1 MKSKQPWT
9 RASMIALI
17 FLPLWTFAQTQM
29 SDVKGIVH
37 SEDSHPVIG
46 ATVVI
51 RNTQNNFTTGAKTD
65 TAGIFNMRVPA
76 GGPYLF
82 SISSIGFEPKT
93 YSGYALRAGTTFNLD
108 VSLKA
113 AVGSLDQVVVVGYG
127 TQRKSNLTG
136 AVASLNTENLQQR
149 PVTRVDQALI
159 GQMAGVAVKQT
170 TGTPGKAFSVQVRG
184 AASISAGNEPLYVID
199 GFPLSTA
206 APGSSGSFGNGNPM
220 DNINPDDIESIQVLK
235 DAASSAIYGSRG
247 GNGVVLITTKR
258 GKTGKAE
265 ISFNAN
271 AGYSK
276 AVKKL
281 DVLSGKEWIDRATE
295 MINRQW
301 INSGSNRTA
310 TQTNAERRTLLGLPA
325 TGIDINYMTDDRWT
339 QAGYGGL
346 KFIDWQDEAF
356 RQASLQ
362 NYQLSARGGTGVL
375 NYFLSGNYT
384 KTEGL
389 VKKTDYTLYSV
400 RANFEVKAND
410 RLKLGLNINP
420 SYSITNDPGVE
431 GKDNIL
437 HQLVSAT
444 PVQLFDA
451 QNVNV
456 FTYDRYPWAVSNN
469 SPLAK
474 LLNFTGATKRF
485 RTLTSVYGDYEIL
498 KGLHF
503 KTTVNLDNT
512 DNTSKTYQPNAV
524 TVSSYSTRLA
534 SPNAGTFGSLT
545 QYRRQTFVNENTL
558 NYNHNFGKTHD
569 VSLLAGFSYNSD
581 YLYANLQ
588 RSSGGFN
595 YSNITTLNG
604 AVAIT
609 GNSTETQNKL
619 LSFFGRAQYA
629 YKGKYLLSAS
639 LRRDG
644 SSRFGNNTKWA
655 FIPAA
660 SIGWNI
666 MDESFMHHLTAL
678 SNLKLRVS
686 YGETGNYNIGDY
698 ASIALLSAANASLN
712 NTSVAGQTQGSIV
725 NPDLTWEKSQTID
738 GGIDFGFFN
747 NRISGAIDYYN
758 KVTSSLLLNVPIL
771 ATTGFQ
777 TYLSNAGRVRNTGWE
792 FELNAKVISTK
803 DFSWSLNGNLTLT
816 KNKLVALP
824 NGQKQIVIPSSL
836 GDAAVHSILKVG
848 EPIYS
853 IYVLKR
859 IGVLSQEDINKGV
872 PLYTSETAGDPRYY
886 DANGDGVINSSDR
899 VIVGKPGPDRIWGIT
914 STFQYHNFDLACL
927 VQGQSGGSIYS
938 LLGRAINRVGMSSL
952 ENTLG
957 IMRDRWRSAEAPGNG
972 ITSKAVTSTTYI
984 ASTDWLYS
992 SNYWRVR
999 SITLGYNLGKALK
1012 TKQVSAAR
1020 IYITAEN
1027 YFGHDRYY
1035 GGFNPE
1041 AANTDVSGSTSFPEA
1056 GDYGGLPLPKSLIL
1070 GLNITF

>member
-1 MKSKQPWT
+1 MKSKQPWI

-17 FLPLWTFAQTQM
+17 FLPLWTFAQTKM

-37 SEDSHPVIG
+37 SEDNRPVIG

-82 SISSIGFEPKT
+82 SITSIGFEPKN
-93 YSGYALRAGTTFNLD
+93 YSGYQLRPGTTFTLD

-206 APGSSGSFGNGNPM
+206 APGSSGSFGSGNPM

-295 MINRQW
+295 MINQQW
-301 INSGSNRTA
+301 VNSGANRTA
-310 TQTNAERRTLLGLPA
+310 TQTNAERRTLLNLPA
-325 TGIDINYMTDDRWT
+325 TGIDINYMTDDRWA
-339 QAGYGGL
+339 QADYGGL

-356 RQASLQ
+356 RKASLQ

-384 KTEGL
+384 KTDGL

-400 RANFEVKAND
+400 RANFEVKASD

-451 QNVNV
+451 KNVNV

-474 LLNFTGATKRF
+474 LLYFIGATKRF
-485 RTLTSVYGDYEIL
+485 RTLTSLYGDYEIV
-498 KGLHF
+498 KDLHF

-512 DNTSKTYQPNAV
+512 DNTSKTYQPNGV

-534 SPNAGTFGSLT
+534 SPNAGTYGALS
-545 QYRRQTFVNENTL
+545 QYRRQTFVNENTV
-558 NYNHNFGKTHD
+558 NYNHNFGKAHD

-655 FIPAA
+655 LFPAA

-666 MDESFMHHLTAL
+666 TDESFMHNLTTL
-678 SNLKLRVS
+678 SNLKLRAS

-698 ASIALLSAANASLN
+698 ASIALLTAANASLN

-738 GGIDFGFFN
+738 GGIDFGLFN
-747 NRISGAIDYYN
+747 NRISGSIDYYN
-758 KVTSSLLLNVPIL
+758 KITSSLLLNVPIL

-777 TYLSNAGRVRNTGWE
+777 TYLSNAGRVRNNGWE

-803 DFSWSLNGNLTLT
+803 DFSWSLSGNLTLT

-824 NGQKQIVIPSSL
+824 NGQTQIVIPSSL

-872 PLYTSETAGDPRYY
+872 PLYTSETTGDPKYY

-899 VIVGKPGPDRIWGIT
+899 VIVGKPSPDRIWGVN
-914 STFQYHNFDLACL
+914 STFRYHNFDLGFL

-957 IMRDRWRSAEAPGNG
+957 IMRDRWRSAAEPGNG
-972 ITSKAVTSTTYI
+972 ITSKAVTGTTYI
-984 ASTDWLYS
+984 ANTDWLYS

-999 SITLGYNLGKALK
+999 SITLGYNLGRALK
-1012 TKQVSAAR
+1012 TKQINAAR

-1041 AANTDVSGSTSFPEA
+1041 AANTDVSGSSSFPEA

>member
-1 MKSKQPWT
+1 
-9 RASMIALI
+9 
-17 FLPLWTFAQTQM
+17 
-29 SDVKGIVH
+29 
-37 SEDSHPVIG
+37 
-46 ATVVI
+46 
-51 RNTQNNFTTGAKTD
+51 
-65 TAGIFNMRVPA
+65 
-76 GGPYLF
+76 
-82 SISSIGFEPKT
+82 
-93 YSGYALRAGTTFNLD
+93 
-108 VSLKA
+108 
-113 AVGSLDQVVVVGYG
+113 
-127 TQRKSNLTG
+127 
-136 AVASLNTENLQQR
+136 
-149 PVTRVDQALI
+149 
-159 GQMAGVAVKQT
+159 
-170 TGTPGKAFSVQVRG
+170 
-184 AASISAGNEPLYVID
+184 
-199 GFPLSTA
+199 
-206 APGSSGSFGNGNPM
+206 
-220 DNINPDDIESIQVLK
+220 
-235 DAASSAIYGSRG
+235 
-247 GNGVVLITTKR
+247 
-258 GKTGKAE
+258 
-265 ISFNAN
+265 
-271 AGYSK
+271 
-276 AVKKL
+276 
-281 DVLSGKEWIDRATE
+281 
-295 MINRQW
+295 
-301 INSGSNRTA
+301 
-310 TQTNAERRTLLGLPA
+310 
-325 TGIDINYMTDDRWT
+325 GIDINYMTDDRWT
-339 QAGYGGL
+339 QPNYGGL

-356 RQASLQ
+356 RQAALQ
-362 NYQLSARGGTGVL
+362 NYQLSARGGTGTL

-384 KTEGL
+384 KTDGL

-451 QNVNV
+451 ENVNV

-469 SPLAK
+469 SPVAK
-474 LLNFTGATKRF
+474 LLYFIGATRRF
-485 RTLTSVYGDYEIL
+485 RTLTSLYGDYEII
-498 KGLHF
+498 KDLHF

-512 DNTSKTYQPNAV
+512 DNTSKTYQPNGV

-534 SPNAGTFGSLT
+534 SPNAGTYGALS
-545 QYRRQTFVNENTL
+545 QYRRQTFVNENTF
-558 NYNHNFGKTHD
+558 NYNHNFGQAHD

-581 YLYANLQ
+581 YLYANLE

-619 LSFFGRAQYA
+619 LSFFGRTQYA

-655 FIPAA
+655 LFPAA
-660 SIGWNI
+660 SVGWNI
-666 MDESFMHHLTAL
+666 TDEPFLRNVKPL
-678 SNLKLRVS
+678 NNLKLRVS

-698 ASIALLSAANASLN
+698 ASIALLTAANASLN

-738 GGIDFGFFN
+738 GGIDFGLFN
-747 NRISGAIDYYN
+747 NRLTGSIDYYN
-758 KVTSSLLLNVPIL
+758 KITSSLLLNVPIL

-777 TYLSNAGRVRNTGWE
+777 TYLSNAGRVKNNGWE
-792 FELNAKVISTK
+792 FELNAKVINTK
-803 DFSWSLNGNLTLT
+803 DFSWNLGGNLTLT

-824 NGQKQIVIPSSL
+824 NGQTQIVIPSSL

-859 IGVLSQEDINKGV
+859 TGVLSQEDIDKGV
-872 PLYTSETAGDPRYY
+872 PLYTSETAGDPKYF

-899 VIVGKPGPDRIWGIT
+899 VIAGKPSPDKIWGIN
-914 STFQYHNFDLACL
+914 STFRYKNFDFAFL
-927 VQGQSGGSIYS
+927 VQGQSGGTIYS

-957 IMRDRWRSAEAPGNG
+957 IMRDRWRSAEEPGNG

-984 ASTDWLYS
+984 ANTDWLYS

-1012 TKQVSAAR
+1012 AKQINAAR